1 MTVYLDY
8 NATAPMLD
16 SVMDVMM
23 EIFRD
28 IGNASSVH
36 KAGRHARARVES
48 ARRDI
53 AILIGADA
61 RNVIFTGGG
70 TEANN
75 LALAGIAG
83 VARPLI
89 VSATEHA
96 SVLQARD
103 DVIVTPVDALGQL
116 DLDALDRLLS
126 NCAPALVSVMAANNE
141 TGVLQPLDA
150 ISKIAHAHGAVLHSD
165 FIQATGRLDLDMR
178 ALGVDLATLS
188 AHKIGGP
195 QGVGALV
202 LGSGFAPHP
211 LVRGGGQEQ
220 GHRAG
225 TENVAGIAGFGV
237 AAQSARAAISGT
249 SAIARLRDDMEARL
263 LAAQP
268 QAVVIAQA
276 APRLPNTCC
285 IAAPGVKAAT
295 QVMGLDLADV
305 AVSAGSAC
313 SSGRV
318 QSSHVVEAM
327 NFGSEISEC
336 AIRISLG
343 RQTSASDIDCLVEAW
358 DQLVTRVLN

>member
-16 SVMDVMM
+16 SVIDIMT

-36 KAGRHARARVES
+36 KAGRHARARVEL
-48 ARRDI
+48 ARRNI
-53 AILIGADA
+53 ANLIGADA

-75 LALAGIAG
+75 LALAGLAG
-83 VARPLI
+83 VERPLI

-96 SVLQARD
+96 SVLEARD
-103 DVIVTPVDALGQL
+103 SAIVAPVDDMGRLNL
-116 DLDALDRLLS
+116 EALDRLLS
-126 NCAPALVSVMAANNE
+126 DCAPALVSVMAANNE

-150 ISKIAHAHGAVLHSD
+150 VSKIAHAHGAVLHSD
-165 FIQATGRLDLDMR
+165 FIQAAGRIDLDMR

-202 LGSGFAPHP
+202 LGDAFAPHP

-237 AAQSARAAISGT
+237 AAQYAQTAIGEVG
-249 SAIARLRDDMEARL
+249 AIARLRDDMEARL
-263 LAAQP
+263 RAAQP
-268 QAVVIAQA
+268 ASVIIAQS
-276 APRLPNTCC
+276 APRLANTSC
-285 IAAPGVKAAT
+285 IAASRVKAAT

-313 SSGRV
+313 SSGKV
-318 QSSHVVEAM
+318 QSSHVLEAM
-327 NFGSEISEC
+327 GFGPEVSEC

-343 RQTSASDIDCLVEAW
+343 RETGASDVDCLVDAW
-358 DQLVTRVLN
+358 DQLVTRAMN